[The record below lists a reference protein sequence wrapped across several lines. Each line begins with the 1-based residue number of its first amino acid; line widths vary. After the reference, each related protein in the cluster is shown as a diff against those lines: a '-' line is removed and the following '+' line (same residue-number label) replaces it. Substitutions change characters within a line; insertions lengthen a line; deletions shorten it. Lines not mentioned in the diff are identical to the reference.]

1 MKQDFNYFAFN
12 ECASAF
18 KILGLDMD
26 LTEYSTYLEEN
37 ALDHNQIE
45 AIDDFLYHLRD
56 KKVKST
62 IEMYLKTSRLP
73 FKVPKTFANFDFSA
87 HNLIPV
93 FLCVPSL
100 PAQGVPKTT
109 ISSPT

>member
-1 MKQDFNYFAFN
+1 MKQEFNYFAFN

-37 ALDHNQIE
+37 ALNHNQIE

-56 KKVKST
+56 KKVKSKLRC
-62 IEMYLKTSRLP
+62 ILKQAGCHIRSLRHLQT
-73 FKVPKTFANFDFSA
+73 
-87 HNLIPV
+87 LI
-93 FLCVPSL
+93 SM
-100 PAQGVPKTT
+100 Q
-109 ISSPT
+109 